1 MYILNKTYLIS
12 DSIFVQ
18 LNRNGY
24 RGTTDFWDDF
34 LSGWCGRCIRSR
46 IAIEIEVYID
56 KFKNKNKK
64 LSINQ
69 IKIIQKKNIK

>member
-18 LNRNGY
+18 LNRN
-24 RGTTDFWDDF
+24 DF
-34 LSGWCGRCIRSR
+34 LSGWCGRCIRGSR

-56 KFKNKNKK
+56 IFKNKNKM

-69 IKIIQKKNIK
+69 INIIQKKINIVTYL